1 MNQPEFWITVKEE
14 GVYPTRVTND
24 GVQLLLDPSYEV
36 SAASRTTRFYCRKLI
51 NVQFTESAGK
61 QTLTYD
67 LTDIYQHAYVCDIRD
82 QPPEGSILV
91 CIWENNQL
99 YAIAND
105 TRHDGGAPL

>member
-1 MNQPEFWITVKEE
+1 MNQPEFWITVKEG
-14 GVYPTRVTND
+14 GVYPTRVTED
-24 GVQLLLDPSYEV
+24 GGV
-36 SAASRTTRFYCRKLI
+36 SILPMSFDIAEENRTTRFYCRKLI

-67 LTDIYQHAYVCDIRD
+67 TTDIYQHAYICDIRD

-105 TRHDGGAPL
+105 TRHDGGNPL